1 MCHEQFSTDLSVL
14 LNHVLR
20 SWSHEEIEVEDP
32 SNSAESQRWV
42 WRQSNIYKGKKGPQ
56 HKPVLH
62 YTWE

>member
-1 MCHEQFSTDLSVL
+1 MCHEHFSTDLSVL

-42 WRQSNIYKGKKGPQ
+42 WRQSNI
-56 HKPVLH
+56 
-62 YTWE
+62 